1 MSSNAS
7 AGLAALLLHVEAAL
21 LALNQFATETNDDV
35 RRPLF
40 LRRNRY
46 VELLTSVIKAPFS
59 SYGGPYSIDYLCSFN
74 FASHSLFD
82 RMQSN
87 LSTTLDGLDDEDDDG
102 TNDHRG
108 RQGKVAVSLPAA
120 YQLSDDSM
128 QTLNRI
134 ICTVNMLMFRIFSRV
149 KTWDDASACR
159 DAMPVLMELLGHG
172 FKASV
177 PLSFLIQEKWHVSES
192 VASYSHTLRSFID
205 LIKTRGKSIRYLQFL
220 VVLCSANGHAIA
232 KIQEKLCELLFDTE
246 DSAALLIPTQPASRG
261 FEISIPAKPSGV
273 RLVNL
278 DVFYNEYYDS
288 KRHTTLAPYYYGLL
302 QLYCALCMDR
312 NYVCIQR
319 LRAIFPRANLLQTVQ
334 DAGLSRSMRA
344 VLLNL
349 LVVLH
354 VDCEPQTVLPSPRYT
369 RIWKNAVVEV
379 PSTALHGADAT
390 FFGDLKIELLRYFK
404 KHHGVIVIAEYPQNE
419 LTLAMVRT
427 TQKLV
432 AFGMFSSD
440 LRHLV
445 PLLVDLLD
453 SRTDLV
459 EAHRPTASTTP
470 PEYSVP
476 FFENSVQRQ
485 KHPAYRQYSVHDTE
499 VQPMLPVQ
507 EPLSSRDVQTSRSG
521 WQAAYT
527 KAKKELH
534 RFSAL
539 SAKSSSSSLR
549 RLPDSKYTMS
559 EWNKVVMDIKE
570 SICTTLLCIDT
581 FRLDYQLSSVLYTLH
596 STSKRSSTSPLTSS
610 LWGSS
615 GKRGTPLTSAMQ
627 NDSLECIYSL
637 HVLAGRRLDTVLLQA
652 LMYEH
657 PPLVSKALELY
668 MQQFNQHDQL
678 IKALSSTLVIADD
691 ATVQMYARLQAH
703 VNDLRRLAETTEV
716 WMDLT
721 SDADFSTASKACAAL
736 RAILDAFNSKESHR
750 AVIHRILRNIQ
761 AIDHVVAMVSAGSH
775 FFQALFPSKL
785 PRGASGC
792 GPTQRYG
799 SSMNVPETVL
809 EEKQR
814 NTLYAVYSH
823 CTEFLGHICQHPE
836 NASLMDTHADTLL
849 EFAEALPAA
858 QDALCGLYLGGR
870 TDATPKTVV
879 AWFVRWAVAYKPEGE
894 ARYLEFLR
902 SLATRPRDRATILQ
916 QLQQYPSIYN
926 DMSSG
931 RHVKYTAAVLNLLAA
946 CAPTAEAKDACR
958 VEFLSLDQWLAVL
971 EGGLATHEWALGLA
985 CLRYFKDVILAQDD
999 VFDGVP
1005 ASLHLRILQR
1015 VSELTAKCIRLDL
1028 LALQQVDLQLAAPTA
1043 TRYTLD
1049 AIMLVLVPA
1058 LDAYLPRIMGIVK
1071 PSADEWREWLAGWY
1085 IWLFGAWVPT
1095 DARSKDELHSC
1106 LQYIEVLWATEFL
1119 GDLWCDVSE
1128 RSERPRLDAGL
1139 GGLRS
1144 NAPFVLDLDSTA
1156 FADLLVEVQ
1165 AYHAYLKQ
1173 HPKPVTAAAAS
1184 PRRLSASHVPWAP
1197 ALHDIVTAT
1206 DVSEKLPS
1214 LNIASLEAKTSWVR
1228 KIQAKYGWELE
1239 MTDGVAHGHA
1249 LGSKSS
1255 AYGMPRGSD
1264 GADEDSAIVQDFVL
1278 YLRSHRR
1285 IKITV
1290 RDELSHMMRDIVSV
1304 QVQLK
1309 VEHQTNPMLPL
1320 IALTFDDI
1328 VAKLVCHFKMLK
1340 YPTHIKMSLTLLEVF
1355 IQMITSVDTSEHRN
1369 AMQVKLDTLGA
1380 TELVVDL
1387 VSSTE
1392 DQIVLDKSIELGIAL
1407 LNGMNAKVQEHFYAI
1422 WIESTN
1428 AAFFQRLQSRLEAAM
1443 THDNTARELPLTPRR
1458 PKSPLKAP
1466 SHEGMSKYEAI
1477 TRLLRFLQL
1486 LCEGHYLDT
1495 QRYLIAQRTSSHNL
1509 VSTTVAYLMDVS
1521 GALSAETLAVHK
1533 QVFDTITECCQ
1544 GPCHEAQET
1553 VATYAFVSTV
1563 NELMLFSSKSAQRLS
1578 DASLVL
1584 FRDLKAS
1591 IVIALSSLLEGR
1603 HDRQIHDRLI
1613 QELNFDAL
1621 KDNVV
1626 DAYHYFEHRYS
1637 RCSHDAYLGMGFNL
1651 HILMQ
1656 QLIEHQPSIAEA
1668 LQPRKVIKHKSVK
1681 DMSYEK
1687 AYRFFHKRCARVEI
1701 VWPIVGGSDAV
1712 PPLIAVHFPIHP
1724 ICVCVTD
1731 ATRQQLLQDISRDAN
1746 KLYDFYVK
1754 THLVLEEMQHQCTL
1768 RQNHLKAVLSKNAS
1782 QIKLLTFVWSLLLN
1796 FIVLTNYAL
1805 VTVWYFM
1812 GCIHV
1817 LLTVV
1822 LLFMYWTNSVPLL
1835 LQRRATQ
1842 HAYEDAP
1849 SLRVDDKKTLQDVER
1864 LVRCVGSDI
1873 KVQPLSR
1880 LETVYVILTDGRL
1893 LYRGLLVCVAIAGVL
1908 IEPLFFSFHLVDFIN
1923 RSQELRDVLRAVV
1936 VPGKTLLHIVVFYLL
1951 LVYVFAVIAYTYFPG
1966 DFKVDAST
1974 NGCETVWE
1982 CFLTTLDQG
1991 FKNNGGLGAYL
2002 PSHRRGS
2009 DSLGYIRFFYDLAYN
2024 IVLIIVLI
2032 NLTFGVII
2040 DTFASLRTSH
2050 KEQLDENRDRCFVC
2064 SIDGYT
2070 FNRLTRRGFEHHTTT
2085 EHNVWH
2091 YIYLFAHIRKK
2102 PFTEY
2107 NGVEL
2112 YLALKMARGDVSFF
2126 PSHRALSLEKLATP
2140 TPTPSHDS
2148 MHDALLRVE
2157 AQLARLLQ
2165 AHATLD
2171 AKCDATARRLDEW
2184 MTKPVSPKTHPT
2196 PATTIFFPETDQSD
2210 TPCSH
2215 VG

>member
-1 MSSNAS
+1 MTYGDLSC
-7 AGLAALLLHVEAAL
+7 
-21 LALNQFATETNDDV
+21 F
-35 RRPLF
+35 
-40 LRRNRY
+40 
-46 VELLTSVIKAPFS
+46 APFS
-59 SYGGPYSIDYLCSFN
+59 PYGGPYSIDDVCSFN

-102 TNDHRG
+102 AGDRRG
-108 RQGKVAVSLPAA
+108 RHGKVAVSLPAA
-120 YQLSDDSM
+120 YQLSDESM

-134 ICTVNMLMFRIFSRV
+134 ICTVNMLLFRIFSRV

-220 VVLCSANGHAIA
+220 VVLCSANGHAVA

-246 DSAALLIPTQPASRG
+246 DSAALLVPTQPTGHG
-261 FEISIPAKPSGV
+261 FKICIPAKPSGERWV
-273 RLVNL
+273 DL

-319 LRAIFPRANLLQTVQ
+319 LRAIFPRANLLETVQ

-379 PSTALHGADAT
+379 PSNALHGADGE
-390 FFGDLKIELLRYFK
+390 FFGDLKTVLLRYFR
-404 KHHGVIVIAEYPQNE
+404 KHRGVIVIVEYPQNE
-419 LTLAMVRT
+419 LTLAMVRA

-432 AFGMFSSD
+432 VFGMFSSD

-459 EAHRPTASTTP
+459 EAHRPATSTTV

-499 VQPMLPVQ
+499 VQPMLPSH
-507 EPLSSRDVQTSRSG
+507 EPSSPCDVQTPSSG
-521 WQAAYT
+521 WHAAYK

-570 SICTTLLCIDT
+570 SICATLLCIDT

-596 STSKRSSTSPLTSS
+596 STAKRCSSSPLASS
-610 LWGSS
+610 LWGASS
-615 GKRGTPLTSAMQ
+615 KRGTPLTFAMQ

-678 IKALSSTLVIADD
+678 MKALSSTLVIADD

-721 SDADFSTASKACAAL
+721 SDADFSTASKACATL

-761 AIDHVVAMVSAGSH
+761 AIDHVIAMVSAGSH
-775 FFQALFPSKL
+775 FFHALFPSKVR
-785 PRGASGC
+785 RGASGC
-792 GPTQRYG
+792 GPTQRYR
-799 SSMNVPETVL
+799 STMNVPETVL
-809 EEKQR
+809 EERQR
-814 NTLYAVYSH
+814 SALYAVYSH

-836 NASLMDTHADTLL
+836 NAPLMDAHADTLL
-849 EFAEALPAA
+849 DFAEALPAA
-858 QDALCGLYLGGR
+858 QDALCGLYLRGR
-870 TDATPKTVV
+870 TDATPKAVI
-879 AWFVRWAVAYKPEGE
+879 AWFVRWTVAYKTDGE
-894 ARYLEFLR
+894 ARFLEFLR
-902 SLATRPRDRATILQ
+902 CLAARPRDRATILQ
-916 QLQQYPSIYN
+916 QLQQYPSIYHDLTN
-926 DMSSG
+926 G
-931 RHVKYTAAVLNLLAA
+931 RHAKYVAAVLNLLAA
-946 CAPTAEAKDACR
+946 CAPRAEANDTCR
-958 VEFLSLDQWLAVL
+958 VEFLSLDEWLAVL
-971 EGGLATHEWALGLA
+971 ETGLAAHEWALGLA
-985 CLRYFKDVILAQDD
+985 CLRFFKDVILAQDD

-1015 VSELTAKCIRLDL
+1015 VSDLTTKCIRLDL

-1043 TRYTLD
+1043 SRYTLD

-1071 PSADEWREWLAGWY
+1071 PKADEWREWLAAWY
-1085 IWLFGAWVPT
+1085 LWLFGAWVPA
-1095 DARSKDELHSC
+1095 DARSKDELHNC
-1106 LQYIEVLWATEFL
+1106 LQYIEVLWATEML
-1119 GDLWCDVSE
+1119 SDLWCDVLE
-1128 RSERPRLDAGL
+1128 RSERPRLDPGL

-1144 NAPFVLDLDSTA
+1144 NAPFVLDLDSTT
-1156 FADLLVEVQ
+1156 FADLLIEAQ
-1165 AYHAYLKQ
+1165 AYHAFLK
-1173 HPKPVTAAAAS
+1173 HEPKSSATAVAS
-1184 PRRLSASHVPWAP
+1184 SRQLPTLQAPRAS
-1197 ALHDIVTAT
+1197 ALHDFVTAT
-1206 DVSEKLPS
+1206 DMSEKLPS
-1214 LNIASLEAKTSWVR
+1214 LNIALLEAKPSWVR
-1228 KIQAKYGWELE
+1228 KVQTKYGWELE
-1239 MTDGVAHGHA
+1239 MSDGVAHGHK
-1249 LGSKSS
+1249 LKSN
-1255 AYGMPRGSD
+1255 AYRMPRGSD
-1264 GADEDSAIVQDFVL
+1264 SADEDSAIVQDFVL
-1278 YLRSHRR
+1278 YLRRHHR
-1285 IKITV
+1285 IKIAV
-1290 RDELSHMMRDIVSV
+1290 RDELSHMMRNIVSV

-1309 VEHQTNPMLPL
+1309 AESQTAPTLPL

-1328 VAKLVCHFKMLK
+1328 VAKLVSHFKMLK
-1340 YPTHIKMSLTLLEVF
+1340 YPKHIKMSLTLLEVF
-1355 IQMITSVDTSEHRN
+1355 IQMITSVDTPGSRN
-1369 AMQVKLDTLGA
+1369 AMQAKLDTLGA

-1387 VSSTE
+1387 VSTTD
-1392 DQIVLDKSIELGIAL
+1392 DQAVQDKAIELGIAL

-1422 WIESTN
+1422 WIESANTD
-1428 AAFFQRLQSRLEAAM
+1428 FFQRLQSRLEAAM
-1443 THDNTARELPLTPRR
+1443 THDNMTQELRLTPRR

-1466 SHEGMSKYEAI
+1466 SHEGASKYEAM

-1486 LCEGHYLDT
+1486 LCEGHYLDA

-1509 VSTTVAYLMDVS
+1509 VSATVAYLLDVS
-1521 GALSAETLAVHK
+1521 GALSAETLVVYK

-1553 VATYAFVSTV
+1553 VATYAFVSTI
-1563 NELMLFSSKSAQRLS
+1563 NELMLFSSKPTHHMS

-1584 FRDLKAS
+1584 YRDLKAS
-1591 IVIALSSLLEGR
+1591 IVISLLSLLEGR
-1603 HDRQIHDRLI
+1603 HDRQIHDRLV

-1626 DAYHYFEHRYS
+1626 DVFHYFEHRYNGEYDGNE

-1668 LQPRKVIKHKSVK
+1668 LQPRATKVTKHKSAK
-1681 DMSYEK
+1681 DASYEK

-1701 VWPIVGGSDAV
+1701 VWPIVGGSDTV

-1731 ATRQQLLQDISRDAN
+1731 ATRQRLFQDVSRDAN

-1754 THLVLEEMQHQCTL
+1754 THVVLEEMEHQCTL

-1782 QIKLLTFVWSLLLN
+1782 QIKLLTFIWSLLLN
-1796 FIVLTNYAL
+1796 LVVLTNYAL

-1842 HAYEDAP
+1842 YAYEEAP
-1849 SLRVDDKKTLQDVER
+1849 SMRVDDKKTLQDVER

-1880 LETVYVILTDGRL
+1880 VETVYVLLTDGRL
-1893 LYRGLLVCVAIAGVL
+1893 WYRGLLVCAAIAGVL

-1951 LVYVFAVIAYTYFPG
+1951 LVYVFAVVAYTYFPG
-1966 DFKVDAST
+1966 DFKVDANT

-1982 CFLTTLDQG
+1982 CYLTSLDQG
-1991 FKNNGGLGAYL
+1991 FKNDGGLGAYL
-2002 PSHRRGS
+2002 PNHRRGS

-2070 FNRLTRRGFEHHTTT
+2070 FNRLTRRGFEYHTTT

-2112 YLALKMARGDVSFF
+2112 YLALKMARGDVSF
-2126 PSHRALSLEKLATP
+2126 SQLATS

-2148 MHDALLRVE
+2148 THDALLRVE

-2171 AKCDATARRLDEW
+2171 AKCDATTRRLDEW
-2184 MTKPVSPKTHPT
+2184 MAKPVSPTMHS
-2196 PATTIFFPETDQSD
+2196 ATANTVFFPETDQDDAPSAD
-2210 TPCSH
+2210 E
-2215 VG
+2215 